1 MTALSRFKLVAL
13 GIPVTTTVLAVG
25 VQLALLPRV
34 PTQVAVHWNGA
45 GNPDN
50 FGPAWS
56 YPLLTIAVS
65 LVLPLLLAWPSLKQL
80 TAGIGSGIYRFLGA
94 MCAGLSLMFAILMT
108 WALAMQVGITDP
120 RTAPS
125 IVLPLFVSLGIGL
138 LVGLLG
144 WLALPAPSPS
154 RNQLPPCRCSFVAE
168 SK

>member
-65 LVLPLLLAWPSLKQL
+65 LVLPLRSLGRRL
-80 TAGIGSGIYRFLGA
+80 NSSLPGLGA
-94 MCAGLSLMFAILMT
+94 G
-108 WALAMQVGITDP
+108 
-120 RTAPS
+120 S
-125 IVLPLFVSLGIGL
+125 IGF
-138 LVGLLG
+138 
-144 WLALPAPSPS
+144 
-154 RNQLPPCRCSFVAE
+154 
-168 SK
+168 